1 MTGRDPEVYSALLEN
16 LSDGVLVIDFDG
28 SVRIA
33 NAAICRMF
41 GLEPEEVVG
50 HSFGEV
56 FIRFEG
62 FDEFTQIVLDA
73 VVSRSD
79 IERRVT
85 SVGIGNEFRTLSVTI
100 SYLTAETEG
109 ETERVAVIAAVADI
123 TAIRE
128 LRETEL
134 RMAKVIEAQLGELQ
148 SAYRDIE
155 ARNAALSLMM
165 KRVQAARGV
174 AIVFVLGLFL
184 ALGVW
189 YVQPLDLFSAAGTLT
204 VHSGARA
211 GHPETLQT
219 VTVEPADFR
228 STISLRGHLAPGR
241 VMRVVSPIE
250 SHVSAVHAKYGQ
262 RVAQGDLLVELD
274 TGRLTEEYR
283 RAQVEHIRALDK
295 LVEREGWE
303 NSAEMARAQ
312 RALRRAKI
320 ALDDAERNLGQT
332 AFLLDEGLIPATEH
346 EEAQRRHENRRL
358 DFEASSR
365 ELEAVQAKGGDEIR
379 KVARLE
385 VDNASDRLREYE
397 EKLGL
402 AAVRAPISGIVMG
415 AENDAAK
422 PLTRGEPVAQ
432 GELLLNIADLEHL
445 SVVASVDEV
454 DVRKIQLGQRAW
466 ITGPGFP
473 ELRIEGAVTHIS
485 SRAGSS
491 RRRNTP
497 QFEIIAALDKL
508 DTKARDRL
516 RVGMSAHVTII
527 VYSRATALLV
537 PIDAVEQRDGEA
549 WVRVVD
555 RTTETVARLAVEL
568 GLTTLDSVEVVAGLS
583 AGDEVVLPRR

>member
-85 SVGIGNEFRTLSVTI
+85 SVRIGNEFRTLSVTI

-148 SAYRDIE
+148 GAYRDIE

-189 YVQPLDLFSAAGTLT
+189 YVQPLDLFSAAGTLN
-204 VHSGARA
+204 VHSGSRA
-211 GHPETLQT
+211 GNREILQT
-219 VTVEPADFR
+219 VTVEPVDFR

-250 SHVSAVHAKYGQ
+250 SHVSAVHATYGQ
-262 RVAQGDLLVELD
+262 RAAQGDLLVELD

-385 VDNASDRLREYE
+385 VENASDRLREYE

-422 PLTRGEPVAQ
+422 PLTRGQPVAQ

-454 DVRKIQLGQRAW
+454 DVRKIRPGQRAW

-473 ELRIEGAVTHIS
+473 DLRIEGSVTHIS

-508 DTKARDRL
+508 DAKARDRL

-527 VYSRATALLV
+527 VYSRAAALLV

-555 RTTETVARLAVEL
+555 RTTETVERHAVEL

-583 AGDEVVLPRR
+583 AGDEVVLSRR